1 MKYNNPNRVDR
12 MMTSKKLN
20 GQVFLVT
27 GGTQGI
33 GEAVAKTLV
42 ANGADGIIIC
52 GRSAVRGRQV
62 AADLQKSGC
71 EALFVKTDL
80 EIADECFALVETCDK
95 KFARL
100 DGLVNAAGVTD
111 RGTIFDTTPENWD
124 RIFAVNTR
132 APFLLIQG
140 AAKIMKREGIGGAIV
155 NIITMS
161 SHGGQP
167 KLVPYSA
174 SKGALATLTKNVAFS
189 LLHERIRVNGL
200 NIGWANT
207 PNEHAVQL
215 EEGQPENWLE
225 LAEAKQPF
233 GRLISTQ
240 DVANAVLFLISA
252 DSGVMTGSVV
262 DFDQTIIG
270 AYN

>member
-1 MKYNNPNRVDR
+1 
-12 MMTSKKLN
+12 MMTQTKLD
-20 GQVFLVT
+20 GQIFLVT

-33 GEAVAKTLV
+33 GEAIAKKLA
-42 ANGADGIIIC
+42 ANGAAGIVIC
-52 GRSAVRGRQV
+52 GRNVEHGQQV
-62 AADLQKSGC
+62 AAALQNSDC
-71 EALFVKTDL
+71 RSLFVKTELGNAADC
-80 EIADECFALVETCDK
+80 IALIESCDK
-95 KFARL
+95 KFGRL
-100 DGLVNAAGVTD
+100 DGLVNAAGDTE
-111 RGTIFDTTPENWD
+111 RGTIFDTTPETWD
-124 RIFAVNTR
+124 RVFAVNAR

-140 AAKIMKREGIGGAIV
+140 AARMMKREGRGGAIV

-174 SKGALATLTKNVAFS
+174 SKGALATLTKNVAYG
-189 LLHERIRVNGL
+189 LLEDRIRVNGL

-215 EEGQPENWLE
+215 EEGKPENWLE

-233 GRLISTQ
+233 GRLLSTE

-252 DSGVMTGSVV
+252 DSGVMTGSVI
-262 DFDQTIIG
+262 DFDQTVIG
-270 AYN
+270 AYD

>member
-1 MKYNNPNRVDR
+1 MAI
-12 MMTSKKLN
+12 KKLK
-20 GQVFLVT
+20 GQVILVT

-33 GEAVAKTLV
+33 GEQIAKIL
-42 ANGADGIIIC
+42 ADNGAAGIIIC
-52 GRSAVRGRQV
+52 GRNTERGAAVASALRNS
-62 AADLQKSGC
+62 DC
-71 EALFVKTDL
+71 ESLFVKTEL
-80 EIADECFALVETCDK
+80 ENADECVALVEACDQ
-95 KFARL
+95 KFGRL
-100 DGLVNAAGVTD
+100 DGLVNAAGVTE
-111 RGTIFDTTPENWD
+111 RGTIFDTTAETWD
-124 RIFAVNTR
+124 RIFAVNAR
-132 APFLLIQG
+132 APFLLIQS
-140 AAKIMKREGIGGAIV
+140 AAKIMKREGRGGAIV

-174 SKGALATLTKNVAFS
+174 SKGALATLTKNAAFG
-189 LLHERIRVNGL
+189 LLQERIRVNGL

-215 EEGQPENWLE
+215 AEGQPENWLQ
-225 LAEAKQPF
+225 LAEARQPF

-252 DSGVMTGSVV
+252 DSGVMTGSVI

-270 AYN
+270 AYD

>member
-1 MKYNNPNRVDR
+1 
-12 MMTSKKLN
+12 MMTLKKLN
-20 GQVFLVT
+20 GQVILVT

-42 ANGADGIIIC
+42 ANGAAAIIIC
-52 GRSAVRGRQV
+52 GRNVERGQAV
-62 AADLQKSGC
+62 ASLLQSSDC
-71 EALFVKTDL
+71 ESLFVKTEL
-80 EIADECFALVETCDK
+80 ENADECIALIETCDQ
-95 KFARL
+95 KFGRL
-100 DGLVNAAGVTD
+100 DGLVNAAGLTE
-111 RGTIFDTTPENWD
+111 RGTIFDTTAENWD

-140 AAKIMKREGIGGAIV
+140 AAKIMKREGRGGAIV

-174 SKGALATLTKNVAFS
+174 SKGALATLTKNVAYG
-189 LLHERIRVNGL
+189 LLPERIRVNGL

-215 EEGQPENWLE
+215 AEGQPENWLE
-225 LAEAKQPF
+225 LAEARQPF
-233 GRLISTQ
+233 GRLISTG
-240 DVANAVLFLISA
+240 DVANAVLFLISS
-252 DSGVMTGSVV
+252 DSGVMTGSVI

-270 AYN
+270 AYD

>member
-1 MKYNNPNRVDR
+1 
-12 MMTSKKLN
+12 MTQSKLD

-33 GEAVAKTLV
+33 GEAIAKKLA
-42 ANGADGIIIC
+42 ANGAAGIIIC
-52 GRSAVRGRQV
+52 GRNVERGQQV
-62 AADLQKSGC
+62 AAALQNSVC
-71 EALFVKTDL
+71 QSLFVKAEL
-80 EIADECFALVETCDK
+80 ENADECIALVESCDQ
-95 KFARL
+95 KFDRL
-100 DGLVNAAGVTD
+100 DGLVNAAGVTE
-111 RGTIFDTTPENWD
+111 RGTIFDTTPELWD
-124 RIFAVNTR
+124 RVFAVNTR
-132 APFLLIQG
+132 APFLLMQG
-140 AAKIMKREGIGGAIV
+140 AARIMKREGRGGAIV

-174 SKGALATLTKNVAFS
+174 SKGALVTLTKNVAHG
-189 LLHERIRVNGL
+189 LLEDRIRVNGL

-215 EEGQPENWLE
+215 AEGQPENWLE
-225 LAEAKQPF
+225 LAEARQPF
-233 GRLISTQ
+233 GRLISTG

-252 DSGVMTGSVV
+252 DSGVMTGSVI

-270 AYN
+270 AYD

>member
-1 MKYNNPNRVDR
+1 
-12 MMTSKKLN
+12 MMTIKKLK
-20 GQVFLVT
+20 GQVILVT

-33 GEAVAKTLV
+33 GEAVAKALV
-42 ANGADGIIIC
+42 DHGAAGIIIC
-52 GRSAVRGRQV
+52 GRNVERGHSVASA
-62 AADLQKSGC
+62 LKSPDC
-71 EALFVKTDL
+71 ESLFVKTELGNVDDC
-80 EIADECFALVETCDK
+80 IALVKTCDK
-95 KFARL
+95 KFGRL
-100 DGLVNAAGVTD
+100 DGLVNAAGVTE
-111 RGTIFDTTPENWD
+111 RGTIFDTTPETWD

-140 AAKIMKREGIGGAIV
+140 AAKIMKREGRGGAIV

-174 SKGALATLTKNVAFS
+174 SKGALATLTKNVAFG
-189 LLHERIRVNGL
+189 LIQERIRVNGL

-215 EEGQPENWLE
+215 AEGQPENWLE
-225 LAEAKQPF
+225 LAEARQPF

-252 DSGVMTGSVV
+252 DSGVMTGSVI

-270 AYN
+270 AYD

>member
-1 MKYNNPNRVDR
+1 MAA
-12 MMTSKKLN
+12 KKLN

-33 GEAVAKTLV
+33 GEAIARTLV
-42 ANGADGIIIC
+42 ANGAGGIIIC
-52 GRSAVRGRQV
+52 GRNVERGQQL
-62 AADLQKSGC
+62 ASELGKSGC
-71 EALFVKTDL
+71 ESLFVQTDL
-80 EIADECFALVETCDK
+80 ENTDECISLMETCDN
-95 KFARL
+95 KFGRL
-100 DGLVNAAGVTD
+100 DGLVNAAGLTE
-111 RGTIFDTTPENWD
+111 RGTIFDTTAETWD

-132 APFLLIQG
+132 APFLLIQ
-140 AAKIMKREGIGGAIV
+140 AAARIMKREGCGGAIV

-167 KLVPYSA
+167 KLLPYSA
-174 SKGALATLTKNVAFS
+174 SKGALATLTKNVAYG
-189 LLHERIRVNGL
+189 LLPERIRVNGL
-200 NIGWANT
+200 NIGWTET

-215 EEGQPENWLE
+215 AEGQPENWLE
-225 LAEAKQPF
+225 LAEAEQPF

-262 DFDQTIIG
+262 DFDQTIVG
-270 AYN
+270 AYD